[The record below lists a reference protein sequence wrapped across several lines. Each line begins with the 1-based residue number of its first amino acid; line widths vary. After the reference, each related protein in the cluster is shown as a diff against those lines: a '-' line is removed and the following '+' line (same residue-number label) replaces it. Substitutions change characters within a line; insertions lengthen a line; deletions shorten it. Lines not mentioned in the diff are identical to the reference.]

1 MGLYRNVRSL
11 ATCPLFFQKPIP
23 LRMICCRL
31 VWSKS
36 GSTESIYR
44 NLGWERRCLSSKVFN
59 FWVWVF
65 KNALKSANAYLHC
78 CCGCAE
84 CMHVSNFAS
93 APFVSIPPPP
103 PGISLVSHDIR
114 LLQKLP
120 GDFDQEYLTVLAPK
134 FLKSCSKHI
143 MIRLCSFT
151 INARLVHVL
160 NSSRSIREVL
170 ESISYTQNSFISN
183 LCVSKEAMR
192 LHSLR
197 KCYTSISQKLLPTT
211 HES

>member
-103 PGISLVSHDIR
+103 WHFSRLSWYQTSPKTTWRFWPRISDSPG
-114 LLQKLP
+114 P
-120 GDFDQEYLTVLAPK
+120 
-134 FLKSCSKHI
+134 
-143 MIRLCSFT
+143 
-151 INARLVHVL
+151 
-160 NSSRSIREVL
+160 EV
-170 ESISYTQNSFISN
+170 
-183 LCVSKEAMR
+183 
-192 LHSLR
+192 
-197 KCYTSISQKLLPTT
+197 SQKLLKTYNDQTMFLHNKCQTCPCSQFLSLDQRSTGINFLYPKQL
-211 HES
+211 